1 MKTVSV
7 YGDSLLKGVSLVG
20 NRYTV
25 CTQKM
30 AAFAEAHGIELLNRS
45 YFGATV
51 EKGLWR
57 LNRDIADKTP
67 LGEYTVLE
75 FGGNDCDFDWAGV
88 AADPEGE
95 HGCKVPPERF
105 SLLLQSAVEAVRAA
119 GGRPLLTTLPPIDPK
134 RYLDWICRNGLNKER
149 ILLWLGD
156 LNAIYRWQELYAT
169 LVRSLS
175 ESCQAPLVDLR
186 EAFLSRRRMD
196 GLLCADGIHPT
207 DAGYEVILS
216 AFERFLTA
224 TEA

>member
-25 CTQKM
+25 CAQR
-30 AAFAEAHGIELLNRS
+30 AADFARDHGLLLLNRS

-51 EKGLWR
+51 EKGLQR
-57 LNRDIADKTP
+57 LSRDIADRAP

-75 FGGNDCDFDWAGV
+75 FGGNDCDFDWAAV
-88 AADPEGE
+88 AADPTGE
-95 HGCKVPPERF
+95 HECKVPPARF
-105 SLLLQSAVEAVRAA
+105 RALLQAAVEQVRSA
-119 GGRPLLTTLPPIDPK
+119 GGKPLLTTLPPIDPEK
-134 RYLDWICRNGLNKER
+134 YLAWICRNGLSRER

-156 LNAIYRWQELYAT
+156 LNAIYRWQELYAN

-175 ESCQAPLVDLR
+175 ESLRVPLVDLR

-207 DAGYEVILS
+207 DRGHELILS
-216 AFERFLTA
+216 AFHEFLQTMPG
-224 TEA
+224 

>member
-1 MKTVSV
+1 MDITV
-7 YGDSLLKGVSLVG
+7 YGDSILKGVLLENKRYVV
-20 NRYTV
+20 NREWEQLFSRQFG
-25 CTQKM
+25 CR
-30 AAFAEAHGIELLNRS
+30 ISNRS
-45 YFGATV
+45 RFGCTIRKALAV
-51 EKGLWR
+51 IRHDCGRGEGAKGL
-57 LNRDIADKTP
+57 A
-67 LGEYTVLE
+67 VLE
-75 FGGNDCDFDWAGV
+75 YGGNDCDFDWAAV

-95 HGCKVPPERF
+95 HVCKVPPERF
-105 SLLLQSAVEAVRAA
+105 SHLLQSAVEAVRAA

-175 ESCQAPLVDLR
+175 ESCRAPLVDLR
-186 EAFLSRRRMD
+186 EAFLSRRRID

-224 TEA
+224 AEA

>member
-25 CTQKM
+25 CTRK
-30 AAFAEAHGIELLNRS
+30 AADFARTHGIELLNRS

-51 EKGLWR
+51 EKGLQR
-57 LNRDIADKTP
+57 LSRDIADKAP

-75 FGGNDCDFDWAGV
+75 FGGNDCDFDWAAV
-88 AADPEGE
+88 AANPAGE
-95 HGCKVPPERF
+95 HLCKVPPERF
-105 SLLLQSAVEAVRAA
+105 SQLMKAAVEKVRAA
-119 GGRPLLTTLPPIDPK
+119 GGKPLLTTLPPIDPD
-134 RYLDWICRNGLNKER
+134 RYLTWICRGGLSRER
-149 ILLWLGD
+149 ILQWLGD

-175 ESCQAPLVDLR
+175 ESCRVPLVDLR

-207 DAGYEVILS
+207 DAGHEVILS
-216 AFERFLTA
+216 AFERFLMTA
-224 TEA
+224 EA

>member
-25 CTQKM
+25 CTRKM

-75 FGGNDCDFDWAGV
+75 FGGNDCDFDWAAV

-95 HGCKVPPERF
+95 HVCKVPPERF
-105 SLLLQSAVEAVRAA
+105 SHLLQSAVEAVRAA
-119 GGRPLLTTLPPIDPK
+119 GGRPLLTTLPPSFSTSFAAASALPPVAIRSSTITTRSP
-134 RYLDWICRNGLNKER
+134 GLTKVSPPRGSNR
-149 ILLWLGD
+149 ACSAALH
-156 LNAIYRWQELYAT
+156 
-169 LVRSLS
+169 RSCS
-175 ESCQAPLVDLR
+175 
-186 EAFLSRRRMD
+186 
-196 GLLCADGIHPT
+196 
-207 DAGYEVILS
+207 
-216 AFERFLTA
+216 
-224 TEA
+224 

>member
-25 CTQKM
+25 CTRKM

-75 FGGNDCDFDWAGV
+75 FGGNDCDFDWAAV

-95 HGCKVPPERF
+95 HVCKVPPERF
-105 SLLLQSAVEAVRAA
+105 SHLLQSAVEAVRAA

-156 LNAIYRWQELYAT
+156 LNAIYRWQSIAG
-169 LVRSLS
+169 RSCMPPWCAPS
-175 ESCQAPLVDLR
+175 AKAAGRPWWTFGRPFSPAGAWMGSCAPT
-186 EAFLSRRRMD
+186 ASTPRMR
-196 GLLCADGIHPT
+196 AM
-207 DAGYEVILS
+207 
-216 AFERFLTA
+216 R
-224 TEA
+224 